1 VRTQAPSSHR
11 HPACPSPVLAHLC
24 EPISTGVQVSK
35 MLGRSPAISRG
46 GRVAACGYAWTWS
59 CSRTASNP
67 LRVEE
72 GIRLDVLAQ
81 LPVVS
86 FRYVVIGTSVVW
98 QIPPRRAPMT
108 LHISPHAQDGLSIER
123 SADMKTSLAIVLAT
137 IALTFGA
144 MLSFTSGVAAPL
156 SGKSPGVFTVQA
168 SLPSPPGPGPYRGNR

>member
-1 VRTQAPSSHR
+1 LDVELLEDRF
-11 HPACPSPVLAHLC
+11 
-24 EPISTGVQVSK
+24 E
-35 MLGRSPAISRG
+35 
-46 GRVAACGYAWTWS
+46 
-59 CSRTASNP
+59 P

-144 MLSFTSGVAAPL
+144 MLSFTSGVAAQNYGNL
-156 SGKSPGVFTVQA
+156 SGKSPGVSPVQIQVL
-168 SLPSPPGPGPYRGNR
+168 LPSPPGPGPYRGNR